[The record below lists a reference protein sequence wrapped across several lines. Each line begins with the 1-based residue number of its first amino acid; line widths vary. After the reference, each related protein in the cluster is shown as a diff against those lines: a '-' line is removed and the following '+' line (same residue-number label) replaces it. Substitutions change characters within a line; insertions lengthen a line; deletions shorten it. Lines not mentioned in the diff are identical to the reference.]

1 MPGSLLIPTY
11 LAESS
16 TSLLTY
22 FNQSDFAGKL
32 IVLVLVLCSL
42 LAWTVMIGKYL
53 DLQALGRLNRA
64 FESQVLRSGS
74 ILDVKIDK
82 SLLAQGTYGALAY
95 GALEAYK
102 RSCQEGSH
110 VSLKPMDFVESALQR
125 ALARQILRY
134 EAKMVLL
141 ASMVS
146 GAPFLGLLGTVWGVM
161 DAFGGLGQGAG
172 ATIQNLAP
180 GVSGAL
186 LTTVAGLLVAIPS
199 VFGYNF
205 LLNQV
210 KIMITELESFASW
223 FCDRLERE
231 LAGQTLV

>member
-1 MPGSLLIPTY
+1 MPIC
-11 LAESS
+11 LA
-16 TSLLTY
+16 TSPGVMTY
-22 FNQSDFAGKL
+22 FTQSDFAGKL
-32 IVLVLVLCSL
+32 IVLVLVLCSF

-53 DLQALGRLNRA
+53 DLKSLSVLNKG
-64 FESQVLRSGS
+64 FEGQILRSGS
-74 ILDVKIDK
+74 ILDIKIDTA
-82 SLLAQGTYGALAY
+82 LLSQGTYGALAY
-95 GALEAYK
+95 AALEAYRK
-102 RSCQEGSH
+102 TCQERAH
-110 VSLKPMDFVESALQR
+110 LALKPMDFVESALQR

-161 DAFGGLGQGAG
+161 DAFGGLGSGGG

-210 KIMITELESFASW
+210 KIRITELESFASW

-231 LAGQTLV
+231 LASQVLA

>member
-1 MPGSLLIPTY
+1 MPSFCIPIC
-11 LAESS
+11 LA
-16 TSLLTY
+16 TSPGVMTY

-32 IVLVLVLCSL
+32 IVLVLVLCSF

-53 DLQALGRLNRA
+53 DLKALNLLNRG
-64 FESQVLRSGS
+64 FEGQILRAGS
-74 ILDVKIDK
+74 ILDIKIDMA
-82 SLLAQGTYGALAY
+82 LLSQGTYGALAY
-95 GALEAYK
+95 AALEAYK
-102 RSCQEGSH
+102 KTCQEGAH
-110 VSLKPMDFVESALQR
+110 LALKPMDFVESALQR

-161 DAFGGLGQGAG
+161 DAFGGLGSGGG

-210 KIMITELESFASW
+210 KIRITELESFASW

-231 LAGQTLV
+231 LASPVLR